1 MKKKSKG
8 HSNAGKKK
16 PQLSPDEVTR
26 KKIDKHLSDEEDTIS
41 EQDIKNINTDLGST
55 EAISNKTTIPPQNKN
70 DEDDESEKEVPTPW
84 EIIS

>member
-26 KKIDKHLSDEEDTIS
+26 NKIDKHLSDEEI
-41 EQDIKNINTDLGST
+41 EELEKKAGQ
-55 EAISNKTTIPPQNKN
+55 QN
-70 DEDDESEKEVPTPW
+70 SLLPA
-84 EIIS
+84 